1 MLLSELIGKQ
11 LRDEDGR
18 ALGRVVEVR
27 TKDSRVEA
35 LICGRWGLLQRLA
48 NFRTGSRVAWSQVR
62 GIEGDTI
69 ICARG
74 TQSARRIPRSKK
86 APTALVSAKGSSHLD
101 VMLT

>member
-11 LRDEDGR
+11 LRDEDGT

-27 TKDSRVEA
+27 TKESRVEA

-62 GIEGDTI
+62 RIEGDTI
-69 ICARG
+69 ICARDTKSTRTG
-74 TQSARRIPRSKK
+74 SRAARSPKPRS
-86 APTALVSAKGSSHLD
+86 
-101 VMLT
+101 

>member
-1 MLLSELIGKQ
+1 VIDGDPMLLSELIGKQ

-62 GIEGDTI
+62 RIEGDTI
-69 ICARG
+69 ICACDK
-74 TQSARRIPRSKK
+74 QSARRGSRAARSPKQR
-86 APTALVSAKGSSHLD
+86 S
-101 VMLT
+101 

>member
-27 TKDSRVEA
+27 TKESRVEA
-35 LICGRWGLLQRLA
+35 LICGRWGLLQPLA
-48 NFRTGSRVAWSQVR
+48 NFRTGSRVAWSKVR

-69 ICARG
+69 ICARPN
-74 TQSARRIPRSKK
+74 PRMR
-86 APTALVSAKGSSHLD
+86 GG
-101 VMLT
+101 

>member
-69 ICARG
+69 ICARD
-74 TQSARRIPRSKK
+74 TQSARRSSRAARSPKPRS
-86 APTALVSAKGSSHLD
+86 
-101 VMLT
+101 

>member
-27 TKDSRVEA
+27 TKNSRVEA

-62 GIEGDTI
+62 RIEGDTI
-69 ICARG
+69 ICARD
-74 TQSARRIPRSKK
+74 TQSARRGPAQKK
-86 APTALVSAKGSSHLD
+86 TPNRARERRMNSP
-101 VMLT
+101 

>member
-11 LRDEDGR
+11 LRDEDGT

-48 NFRTGSRVAWSQVR
+48 NFRTGSRVAWSQVHK
-62 GIEGDTI
+62 IEGDTI
-69 ICARG
+69 ICARD
-74 TQSARRIPRSKK
+74 TQAARRGPPQKK
-86 APTALVSAKGSSHLD
+86 PPNRGRER
-101 VMLT
+101 